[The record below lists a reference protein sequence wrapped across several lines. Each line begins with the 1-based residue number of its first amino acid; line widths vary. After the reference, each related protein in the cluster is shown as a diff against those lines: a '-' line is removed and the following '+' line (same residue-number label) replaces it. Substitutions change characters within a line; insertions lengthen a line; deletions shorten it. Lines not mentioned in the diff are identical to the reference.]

1 MAWVEGADLKSGS
14 VLYDLDS
21 LSWVIVVKM
30 KSRSKIR
37 KRAGATTPFAKSCAF
52 PTILSESLAQA
63 KAWGLEREVTGYASA
78 HCGQILAATLI
89 GC

>member
-1 MAWVEGADLKSGS
+1 
-14 VLYDLDS
+14 
-21 LSWVIVVKM
+21 M

-37 KRAGATTPFAKSCAF
+37 KCAGTTAPFAKSYASYCRFARLIR

-78 HCGQILAATLI
+78 HCGESLAATLI